1 MIPETQFLNTLY
13 MKVGG
18 IKIMRGSLLDI
29 LSNAKA
35 SVEPR
40 YLNGYPFS
48 SANIV
53 CRACDLNL
61 FLTILLSENIHP
73 GSSCGCNEQERC
85 SRVVRCKYSCCKI
98 FCRYECYLYAL

>member
-1 MIPETQFLNTLY
+1 MILETFFLSTLY
-13 MKVGG
+13 MKAEE
-18 IKIMRGSLLDI
+18 IKIMRGSLLDTF
-29 LSNAKA
+29 SNAKA
-35 SVEPR
+35 SAVPR

-73 GSSCGCNEQERC
+73 GPSCRM
-85 SRVVRCKYSCCKI
+85 
-98 FCRYECYLYAL
+98 